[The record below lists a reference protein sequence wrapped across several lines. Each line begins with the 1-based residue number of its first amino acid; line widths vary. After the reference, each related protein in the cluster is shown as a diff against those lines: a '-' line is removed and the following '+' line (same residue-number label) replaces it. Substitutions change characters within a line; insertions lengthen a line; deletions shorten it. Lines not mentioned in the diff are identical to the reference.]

1 MVVYEIL
8 QDFWIPKITKFGA
21 IRGLQETSQ
30 KYYLLPDDTD
40 LEEVASPTFSKVK
53 TQKFFLK
60 KSSNFGYPMQL
71 AFVSIGTPVIELLVP
86 ANLTSLALRPQWHRA
101 RKQCLLSAL
110 PDESAVF
117 TEL

>member
-1 MVVYEIL
+1 MGGE
-8 QDFWIPKITKFGA
+8 
-21 IRGLQETSQ
+21 LQETFQ

-40 LEEVASPTFSKVK
+40 LEEVASSTFSKVK
-53 TQKFFLK
+53 TQNFKKF
-60 KSSNFGYPMQL
+60 SNFGYPMQL

-101 RKQCLLSAL
+101 RKQCFLSAL